1 MNNERR
7 HELQQND
14 LAIYLDKINKA
25 IEPYSRIIAVLVGV
39 VLIGAIGMGFYKSEK
54 SGQRSAA
61 TLSLMQASASQDPE
75 NLLSVSQAYAGTT
88 AAEWAKL
95 YQGEQYLNQGIQSLY
110 QDRDNAVGLLG
121 DAQAV
126 FQTAVSS
133 TDQVLRSRAHFGNAR
148 AAESLGNLDE
158 AIEAYNEVIAVNES
172 DAMVKKAE
180 ARIKALSSP
189 KTQAFLTWF
198 ADQDFSPA
206 DPSLPPSLPGADSIP
221 AMPDLN
227 LPELNFGDEDEREL
241 KDGGMELPADS
252 DVTSDEAMSGDEVM
266 SGDVKAKES
275 MPEDM
280 KSDETMSGEM
290 KPVEAMS
297 EETMSDK
304 ADDVTAGDA
313 SSDE

>member
-14 LAIYLDKINKA
+14 LAIYLDKINKS

-39 VLIGAIGMGFYKSEK
+39 VLIGAIGMGFYNSEK

-61 TLSLMQASASQDPE
+61 TLQLMQASASQDAE

-95 YQGEQYLNQGIQSLY
+95 YQGEQYLSQGIQSLY
-110 QDRDNAVGLLG
+110 QDRDNAEGLLS

-126 FQTAVSS
+126 FQTAANSK
-133 TDQVLRSRAHFGNAR
+133 DQVLRSRAHLGNAR

-180 ARIKALSSP
+180 DRIKALSSP

-198 ADQDFSPA
+198 ADQNFAPA
-206 DPSLPPSLPGADSIP
+206 DPSLPPSLPGADSLPGI
-221 AMPDLN
+221 PDLK

-241 KDGGMELPADS
+241 KEGGMELPEDS
-252 DVTSDEAMSGDEVM
+252 DVKADEASAETKSAETESDEAGDDETADDDSVE
-266 SGDVKAKES
+266 GEAC
-275 MPEDM
+275 
-280 KSDETMSGEM
+280 SDE
-290 KPVEAMS
+290 
-297 EETMSDK
+297 
-304 ADDVTAGDA
+304 
-313 SSDE
+313 